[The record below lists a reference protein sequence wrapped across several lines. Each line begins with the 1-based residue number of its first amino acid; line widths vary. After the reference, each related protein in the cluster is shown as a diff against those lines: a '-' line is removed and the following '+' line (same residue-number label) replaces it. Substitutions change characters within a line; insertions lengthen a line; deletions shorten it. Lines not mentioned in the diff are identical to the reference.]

1 MKKIIVFVLAFMP
14 LMANA
19 QDVIVKKDGSTIL
32 SKVLEVNPSDIKYKK
47 FSNQNGPTYT
57 IDKAEVMSINYE
69 NGEKD
74 LFDNSSTPSNAN
86 GDFSSQRFIE
96 KSADKRN
103 RELISFYNRYYEP
116 TSKIRKSKKKAKR
129 ILVIVGMKSTSLL
142 SDGDVEMQITT
153 QKREGPYYDY
163 WCQELNIKNNT
174 NRTIYID
181 KGNCFRISSDT
192 QLYCY
197 FDSSEQTT
205 ISSGRGNGVS
215 LGLGSV
221 AGAFGIGGVAG
232 TIANGISVGT
242 GSSSSISTTYSQQR
256 VMPIPA
262 MSSRSLTTDKWVD
275 VNRTILADEKELV
288 ESMERF
294 QFKNVR
300 TKDIG
305 IKKGDICVGEALTF
319 GESDL
324 PWTRRYLITYSF
336 DEAFSTYS
344 QLTAE
349 FYIQEIIG
357 APSLMSPMNYRP
369 TLGGLMEDELK
380 YDKYVNEFNDYTII
394 GYHKFDDE

>member
-1 MKKIIVFVLAFMP
+1 MKKLIVFVLVLMP
-14 LMANA
+14 LMTKA

-47 FSNQNGPTYT
+47 YSNQNGPTYT
-57 IDKAEVMSINYE
+57 IDKSEVMSINYE

-74 LFDNSSTPSNAN
+74 TFDNNISSIAN
-86 GDFSSQRFIE
+86 EGFSTQRFVG

-103 RELISFYNRYYEP
+103 GELISCYNRYYEP
-116 TSKIRKSKKKAKR
+116 TSKIGKSKKKAKR

-142 SDGDVEMQITT
+142 SDGDVEIHITT
-153 QKREGPYYDY
+153 QKKKGPYYDY
-163 WCQELNIKNNT
+163 WCQEFNIKNNT

-181 KGNCFRISSDT
+181 KGNCFRISSDAP
-192 QLYCY
+192 LYCY

-205 ISSGRGNGVS
+205 INSGRGNGVS
-215 LGLGSV
+215 VGLGSV
-221 AGAFGIGGVAG
+221 SSVLGIGGAAG
-232 TIANGISVGT
+232 AIANGVSVGT

-275 VNRTILADEKELV
+275 VDRTILADEKELV

-294 QFKNVR
+294 QFKEVR
-300 TKDIG
+300 TQDIG

-344 QLTAE
+344 QLKAE

-380 YDKYVNEFNDYTII
+380 FDKYVKGFNEYTIM
-394 GYHKFDDE
+394 GYHKLSDDE